1 MKSYLIDTQILI
13 WSLISPEKLSADI
26 QARFT
31 AGQIYVSQ
39 LSLLEIAIKQKINKM
54 PELQIPIKE
63 LEGIIVRDGFQI
75 VPLKTTHI
83 IAYNDIPL
91 QANHRDPF
99 DRLLLATAY
108 AESMAIISADLNFKF
123 YSDIVELIVA

>member
-39 LSLLEIAIKQKINKM
+39 LSLLEIAIKQKINKL

>member
-26 QARFT
+26 LVRFSS
-31 AGQIYVSQ
+31 GQIYASQ
-39 LSLLEIAIKQKINKM
+39 LSFLEIAIKQKVNKL
-54 PELQIPIKE
+54 PDLQISIAE
-63 LEGIIVRDGFQI
+63 LERTIVRDGFQV
-75 VPLKTTHI
+75 VPLKTMHI

-91 QANHRDPF
+91 YANHRDPF

-108 AESMAIISADLNFKF
+108 AENMAIISADVNFKL
-123 YSDIVELIVA
+123 YSDQVELIVA